1 MSGTPRLGLPFLSA
15 GQAQKE
21 FTHNEALQTLDIV
34 AAPAVEQTPLD
45 DPPASPAVG
54 SCYIVGDSPTG
65 TWAGKSQNLAG
76 FTTGGWRFV
85 PPLEGFS
92 VYVKAEAQSACY
104 HAGAW
109 EIGVVRG
116 SSLVI
121 GGVQVVGSR
130 TSAIASPSGGTTV
143 DSEGRAA
150 IDQILSALH
159 QHGLI
164 AT

>member
-21 FTHNEALQTLDIV
+21 FAHNEALQTLDLAV
-34 AAPAVEQTPLD
+34 APAVEQAALQ
-45 DPPASPAVG
+45 DPPASPTLG

-65 TWAGKSQNLAG
+65 AWVGKSQNLAG
-76 FTTGGWRFV
+76 FTSGGWRFV
-85 PPLEGFS
+85 PALEGLA
-92 VYVKAEAQSACY
+92 VYVKAEAQAAY
-104 HAGAW
+104 YRAGTW
-109 EIGVVRG
+109 EMGVLRG

-121 GGVQVVGSR
+121 GGDQVVGGR
-130 TSAIASPSGGTTV
+130 AGAIPSPSGGATV
-143 DSEGRAA
+143 DSQARST
-150 IDQILSALH
+150 IDDILGALR

>member
-34 AAPAVEQTPLD
+34 AAPAVEQAALD
-45 DPPASPAVG
+45 DPPASPALG

-65 TWAGKSQNLAG
+65 AWAGKSQNLAG
-76 FTTGGWRFV
+76 FTSGGWRFV

-92 VYVKAEAQSACY
+92 VYVKAVAQPACY
-104 HAGAW
+104 RAGAW

-130 TSAIASPSGGTTV
+130 VSAIAAPSGGTTV
-143 DSEGRAA
+143 DGEGRAA
-150 IDQILSALH
+150 IDQILSALRE
-159 QHGLI
+159 HGLI

>member
-1 MSGTPRLGLPFLSA
+1 MSSTPRLGFPFLSA

-21 FTHNEALQTLDIV
+21 LTPNEALQTLDIV
-34 AAPAVEQTPLD
+34 AAPAVEQTLD
-45 DPPASPAVG
+45 DPPAAPALG

-65 TWAGKSQNLAG
+65 AWAGKSQNLAG

-92 VYVKAEAQSACY
+92 VYVKAVAQPACY
-104 HAGAW
+104 RAGAW
-109 EIGVVRG
+109 EIGVLRG

-130 TSAIASPSGGTTV
+130 GAAIASPSGGTTV
-143 DSEGRAA
+143 DAEGRAA
-150 IDQILSALH
+150 IDHILRAVREHRL
-159 QHGLI
+159 L